1 MPRVGARVADAL
13 AVFLHFDR
21 TPSARPLLITG
32 IPAFARVHGG
42 DEHEV
47 GGEGHGAGGAGDG
60 DPGVFQGLAQDF
72 EGLAAELGEFVEE
85 KDAVVGDADF
95 AGRRVHAAADQA
107 DVGDG
112 VVRRA
117 EGADG
122 DEWAVGVKKQAAD
135 AVDLGRFD
143 GFLEVHRRNDRGDA
157 LGDHRFA
164 GAGRADE

>member
-1 MPRVGARVADAL
+1 MDEQGFMAAMSMKSAGKVMEPEAREMVTRASSRGWR
-13 AVFLHFDR
+13 R
-21 TPSARPLLITG
+21 TS
-32 IPAFARVHGG
+32 
-42 DEHEV
+42 
-47 GGEGHGAGGAGDG
+47 
-60 DPGVFQGLAQDF
+60 DF

-95 AGRRVHAAADQA
+95 AGGGVHAAADEA

-143 GFLEVHRRNDRGDA
+143 VSVSPTTS
-157 LGDHRFA
+157 
-164 GAGRADE
+164 